1 MAYRG
6 VKAHKGARIGL
17 QGLQELDFFLGH
29 WLGHRANRWSS
40 SKAGARRGSGRLW
53 PGAQWRYALHASNV
67 LQQRVLGAQR
77 AVGSLESLQ
86 LLLVHVTLRGSKRP
100 SWHTKASQQHECDH
114 VQRR

>member
-6 VKAHKGARIGL
+6 IKAHKGTRIGL
-17 QGLQELDFFLGH
+17 QGLQELDFLLGH

-40 SKAGARRGSGRLW
+40 AKAGARRGRGRLW
-53 PGAQWRYALHASNV
+53 PGAQWRHALHASNM

-86 LLLVHVTLRGSKRP
+86 LLLAREALKGELENVFAHKGITATRM
-100 SWHTKASQQHECDH
+100 
-114 VQRR
+114 